1 MSVKE
6 DWDRIVSEI
15 RTNYPERKIEQGDG
29 RIEVNFNP
37 STFLTVQKDGFAE
50 GSMPLHHFETDEAR
64 DVEVS
69 NGITVVRGENFEYL
83 FKE

>member
-15 RTNYPERKIEQGDG
+15 RSNYPERKINEGSDL
-29 RIEVNFNP
+29 IEVSFDP
-37 STFLTVQKDGFAE
+37 STFLTVRKDGFVE
-50 GSMPLHHFETDEAR
+50 GSMPLHHFETNEAEKVTVR
-64 DVEVS
+64 D
-69 NGITVVRGENFEYL
+69 GITIVKGENFEYL

>member
-15 RTNYPERKIEQGDG
+15 RSNYPERKIEEDGDT
-29 RIEVNFNP
+29 IEVSFDP
-37 STFLTVQKDGFAE
+37 STFLTVKKDGFVE
-50 GSMPLHHFETDEAR
+50 GSMPLHHFETNDA
-64 DVEVS
+64 DNVKV
-69 NGITVVRGENFEYL
+69 NDGITVVRGENFEYL